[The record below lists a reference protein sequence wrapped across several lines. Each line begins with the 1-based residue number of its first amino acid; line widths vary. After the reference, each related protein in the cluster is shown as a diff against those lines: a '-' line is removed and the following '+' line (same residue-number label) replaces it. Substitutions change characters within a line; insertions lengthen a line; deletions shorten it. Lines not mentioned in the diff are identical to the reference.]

1 MVRLYILSINPQ
13 TNTSDLLLSNAWYC
27 TNLFVKNE
35 NVIMPFWLKK
45 IEFGLQVFCS
55 KWKKA
60 FKCSRVMA
68 HTVQL
73 MHDAYGPVTLFYYHL
88 NWQLIAIW
96 EFYYSHDWLSIYL
109 SIWVILCMLH
119 NFWIIML
126 FLQVINHIPFRKIK
140 YYSTIY
146 PHLTYSNA
154 NMPLSQSVLMDCI
167 LLYKIIL
174 L

>member
-1 MVRLYILSINPQ
+1 
-13 TNTSDLLLSNAWYC
+13 
-27 TNLFVKNE
+27 
-35 NVIMPFWLKK
+35 MPFWLKK

-96 EFYYSHDWLSIYL
+96 EFYYSHDWLSIYIPITL
-109 SIWVILCMLH
+109 SHSVRY
-119 NFWIIML
+119 II
-126 FLQVINHIPFRKIK
+126 FE
-140 YYSTIY
+140 
-146 PHLTYSNA
+146 
-154 NMPLSQSVLMDCI
+154 
-167 LLYKIIL
+167 
-174 L
+174 